1 VHAEGSGKAL
11 RTPLAAF
18 FTVSPKKMARYPV
31 VVQALNNYTTTLNL
45 VFLDTNNNPRG
56 KYHEDDLVSYYR
68 ART

>member
-1 VHAEGSGKAL
+1 
-11 RTPLAAF
+11 
-18 FTVSPKKMARYPV
+18 MARYPV